1 MNERILTIDDEPWVH
16 EVARGYLEREGFIVY
31 SATTKRPALLVWD
44 LMLPDTAGE
53 EICAEVRSRSD
64 VAVLMLTAKA
74 SEEQRVQGFELG
86 ADDYLT
92 KPAPASWWR
101 ASARCSAQRRR
112 TRRWWRS

>member
-16 EVARGYLEREGFIVY
+16 EVARGYLEREGYIVY
-31 SATTKRPALLVWD
+31 SAMSGHEGLALAATKRPALLVLD
-44 LMLPDTAGE
+44 LMLPDMSGE

-92 KPAPASWWR
+92 KPAPAS
-101 ASARCSAQRRR
+101 
-112 TRRWWRS
+112 